1 MLKINLQ
8 LSEENGGGIN
18 WETETDIYTR
28 LYIKQM
34 TSKDV
39 PYNTGNSTQDS
50 VMTYMRKEFKKE

>member
-50 VMTYMRKEFKKE
+50 VMTYMGKEFKQE

>member
-50 VMTYMRKEFKKE
+50 VMTYMGKEFKKE

>member
-50 VMTYMRKEFKKE
+50 VMTYMGKEF

>member
-50 VMTYMRKEFKKE
+50 VMTNMGKEFKQE